1 MYQVESLY
9 FLQSEKQRC
18 LSDISDCAD
27 TQAGLPL
34 CCCHA
39 TKSGFSRQ
47 GHSSDSCNDYIDNQ
61 RLEETITELN
71 EANQNDGPK
80 PTI

>member
-1 MYQVESLY
+1 MHRLVCTFIGRKQ
-9 FLQSEKQRC
+9 QSQ
-18 LSDISDCAD
+18 I
-27 TQAGLPL
+27 
-34 CCCHA
+34 
-39 TKSGFSRQ
+39 FSRQ
-47 GHSSDSCNDYIDNQ
+47 GHYSDSCNDYIDNQ